1 MQIHLSC
8 VVLQRC
14 PPRTPFVCTMPP
26 RQQPALAEEEEEEE
40 DSISSHQV
48 SQVIVQ
54 LQFTI
59 SEKSK
64 GSTSKSGA
72 KNKTAKKKIET
83 KNKEFPFTFKTTQE
97 NYFQFLSTLLTKHCY
112 EKYLPITARNRF
124 NIKAIV
130 PPSKA

>member
-1 MQIHLSC
+1 
-8 VVLQRC
+8 
-14 PPRTPFVCTMPP
+14 MPP
-26 RQQPALAEEEEEEE
+26 RQQSAFEEEEE
-40 DSISSHQV
+40 DEDPISTSHQV

-59 SEKSK
+59 TEKSK
-64 GSTSKSGA
+64 GSNSKSGV

-83 KNKEFPFTFKTTQE
+83 KNKEFPFTFETTQE
-97 NYFQFLSTLLTKHCY
+97 NYLRFLLTLLTKHCY
-112 EKYLPITARNRF
+112 QKYLPVTARNCF